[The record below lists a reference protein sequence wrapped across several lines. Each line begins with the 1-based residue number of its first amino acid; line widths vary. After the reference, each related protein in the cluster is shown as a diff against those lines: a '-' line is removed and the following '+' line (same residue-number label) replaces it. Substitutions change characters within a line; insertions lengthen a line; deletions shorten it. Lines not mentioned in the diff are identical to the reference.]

1 MKKEIE
7 KKRNQD
13 IITKNFLYFSFL
25 NKLYVFTIKY

>member
-13 IITKNFLYFSFL
+13 ITKNFLYFSFL